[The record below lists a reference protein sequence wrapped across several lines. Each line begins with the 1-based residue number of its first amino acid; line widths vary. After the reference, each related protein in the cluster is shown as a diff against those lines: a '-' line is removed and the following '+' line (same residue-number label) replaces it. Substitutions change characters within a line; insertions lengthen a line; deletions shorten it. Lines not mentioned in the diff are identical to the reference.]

1 MAAAIAVRPLVTLNV
16 PKKVKSIISLAES
29 IANSM
34 NNNPT
39 FPTPPLPIATL
50 LADVAALNTA
60 ETAVLQR
67 TKGAVEVR
75 NAKLVVVRNDLE
87 ALRGYVQIVAA
98 TGTPA
103 NAPAV
108 MEAAGM
114 TIRKVTTHNKPALA
128 AKAGTVSGTVLSLRE
143 GCGSYGCVRLAVLDG
158 SEDVDD
164 APDDPSGQDRGHVVH
179 QRYDVLLPGAGA
191 HSYGRRELES
201 DRLAVGPVVG
211 SSARRA
217 SRGTPRCSDFFPG
230 DASFA
235 SRERNLST
243 CVAAILSRHRD
254 FVPRG
259 RDQNP
264 RVAEFR

>member
-1 MAAAIAVRPLVTLNV
+1 MATAVPVRPLVTLNV

-29 IANSM
+29 IANAM

-75 NAKLVVVRNDLE
+75 NAKLAVVRNDLE

-114 TIRKVTTHNKPALA
+114 TIRKVTTHDKPALA
-128 AKAGTVSGTVLSLRE
+128 ARAGTVSGTVLLSAKAAGRTAAYDWQYSTDQKTWTTLPMTLQAKTGVAGFISGTTYYFRVQVLVRTGAENWSQIVSL
-143 GCGSYGCVRLAVLDG
+143 L
-158 SEDVDD
+158 
-164 APDDPSGQDRGHVVH
+164 
-179 QRYDVLLPGAGA
+179 
-191 HSYGRRELES
+191 
-201 DRLAVGPVVG
+201 
-211 SSARRA
+211 
-217 SRGTPRCSDFFPG
+217 
-230 DASFA
+230 
-235 SRERNLST
+235 
-243 CVAAILSRHRD
+243 
-254 FVPRG
+254 VP
-259 RDQNP
+259 
-264 RVAEFR
+264 